1 MKNTF
6 VFFYIFLSYVQCVDI
21 PGCGALKNIKWNSSC
36 MLSSTKQLHNLDQFV
51 FSIKNLLLLDGI
63 FYYLVPPN
71 SSENYKSYM
80 QSKFSRVTN
89 NEIEFQVVDVAYSPL
104 KIQRM
109 VKEVKDY
116 KMGVVFHSGNI
127 KTFSHPQ
134 LVGLPFF
141 YEPAG
146 HLYHLLTRAFENSK
160 TIETYRNSTML
171 LTTVSNQS
179 NIDWETG
186 TSMNC
191 FSSDGLLHLSTS
203 KLTRNT
209 LYILRHVLI
218 YLPENNNKHDKQ
230 KTQQLPQDV
239 FNYCKNNGYAYDSSG
254 DIQDGKKYNVSI
266 GTIFKNEA
274 QFLLEWIAYH
284 TIVGVQHFYLFND
297 ESTDEFM
304 EVLQPLVEKNLVT
317 LFNYSNT
324 FLNSKFGFQQSFLKF
339 LGDIYYQETKWL
351 LNIDIDEFLVI
362 KDDKYNGNINEFILQ
377 NEILRSETGSL
388 QIGREAFAGNFNPIK
403 KSELVTNKLTYK
415 AGPST
420 YGKPMVNTNGL
431 DRVLIHWGYTFAPIR
446 NVRLEK
452 NCIIHPKLDN
462 ISYDTNCVENEPISV
477 FHYIVKSYDRCL
489 AKMLEKTDWR
499 VEAGQAYCKQ
509 MVSEYKYAPENYQ
522 RDFRLAYMTDK
533 ICDRMKLL
541 NNKWYDKNSICQDYQ
556 FNNDPKNFGGEQNL
570 KQQKILG

>member
-218 YLPENNNKHDKQ
+218 YLP
-230 KTQQLPQDV
+230 
-239 FNYCKNNGYAYDSSG
+239 DSS
-254 DIQDGKKYNVSI
+254 
-266 GTIFKNEA
+266 
-274 QFLLEWIAYH
+274 WIAPCSS
-284 TIVGVQHFYLFND
+284 G
-297 ESTDEFM
+297 
-304 EVLQPLVEKNLVT
+304 
-317 LFNYSNT
+317 
-324 FLNSKFGFQQSFLKF
+324 
-339 LGDIYYQETKWL
+339 
-351 LNIDIDEFLVI
+351 
-362 KDDKYNGNINEFILQ
+362 
-377 NEILRSETGSL
+377 
-388 QIGREAFAGNFNPIK
+388 
-403 KSELVTNKLTYK
+403 
-415 AGPST
+415 
-420 YGKPMVNTNGL
+420 
-431 DRVLIHWGYTFAPIR
+431 
-446 NVRLEK
+446 
-452 NCIIHPKLDN
+452 HPKPLASWNSSVKCDPQTN
-462 ISYDTNCVENEPISV
+462 NFFGTHPRITQVPPAPPTVSDDTKPN
-477 FHYIVKSYDRCL
+477 R
-489 AKMLEKTDWR
+489 
-499 VEAGQAYCKQ
+499 
-509 MVSEYKYAPENYQ
+509 
-522 RDFRLAYMTDK
+522 
-533 ICDRMKLL
+533 
-541 NNKWYDKNSICQDYQ
+541 
-556 FNNDPKNFGGEQNL
+556 GG
-570 KQQKILG
+570 QKILPDTRGLILHQLGHR